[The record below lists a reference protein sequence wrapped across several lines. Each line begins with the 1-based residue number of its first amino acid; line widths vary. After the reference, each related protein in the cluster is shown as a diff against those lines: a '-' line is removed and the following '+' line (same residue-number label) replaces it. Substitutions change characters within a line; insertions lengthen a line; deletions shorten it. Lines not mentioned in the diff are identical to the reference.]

1 MADVDLPT
9 KTEFIIKWLV
19 AESVEVIIRVLIGA
33 GLFAVSAAVIMS
45 LVYFGLNLSQKIQIS
60 LIVGLSLVLSWVV
73 TSRFSKG
80 DSSFWRRAARG
91 D

>member
-1 MADVDLPT
+1 MDKVDLPT

-60 LIVGLSLVLSWVV
+60 LIVGLSAVLFWIV
-73 TSRFSKG
+73 TSRFSTR
-80 DSSFWRRAARG
+80 DSFFWRNAAR
-91 D
+91 